1 MNVNNLIRQLTK
13 TRKLLAI
20 SAFHETAEPAIQ
32 LSSSDYQQS
41 IPFLKKLF
49 KAFDRQGFE
58 IVISLC
64 GEITAYSPAK
74 QLAIDI
80 RLRDRNLTEILGKNT
95 DFSSNFSY
103 QKFHARYDASVF
115 ILEYHY
121 SETRSIWRNYRVSV
135 TDENIEM
142 QAADIIASIVNR
154 GTQFEGRVIDHPKN
168 QTTNLSKQ
176 DIHAFAL
183 FATQN
188 VNNIRAW
195 RGIREIFSN
204 AYVESFQVTSKGL
217 YITTRFPKASHSV
230 FWHRNDL
237 KFINK
242 YLSDFPGYQIDS
254 KETDS

>member
-58 IVISLC
+58 IVISLW
-64 GEITAYSPAK
+64 GKTTAYSPAK

-80 RLRDRNLTEILGKNT
+80 RLRDRNLKEILGKNT
-95 DFSSNFSY
+95 DFSNNFSY
-103 QKFHARYDASVF
+103 QKFHARHDASVF

-121 SETRSIWRNYRVSV
+121 SETRSIWRSYQVDV
-135 TDENIEM
+135 TGKNI
-142 QAADIIASIVNR
+142 DIQVMDIVAGIVNR
-154 GTQFEGRVIDHPKN
+154 GTQFEGRVIDPPKH

-183 FATQN
+183 FASEN
-188 VNNIRAW
+188 VCNVRAW

-204 AYVESFQVTSKGL
+204 AYVESFQLTSEGL
-217 YITTRFPKASHSV
+217 NITTRYPDAHHSLC
-230 FWHRNDL
+230 WHKNDM
-237 KFINK
+237 KFIGK
-242 YLSDFPGYQIDS
+242 YFTEGPLLKREEFS
-254 KETDS
+254 

>member
-41 IPFLKKLF
+41 ILFLKKLF

-58 IVISLC
+58 IVISLW
-64 GEITAYSPAK
+64 GEITAYSQAK

-80 RLRDRNLTEILGKNT
+80 RLRDRDLKEILGKNT
-95 DFSSNFSY
+95 NFSNNFSY
-103 QKFHARYDASVF
+103 QKFNARYEASVL

-121 SETRSIWRNYRVSV
+121 AETRSIWRSFRVSM
-135 TDENIEM
+135 TDENIEI
-142 QAADIIASIVNR
+142 QAADIVASIVNR
-154 GTQFEGRVIDHPKN
+154 GTQFEGRVVESPEHK
-168 QTTNLSKQ
+168 TANLSKH

-183 FATQN
+183 FASEN
-188 VNNIRAW
+188 VSNVRAW

-204 AYVESFQVTSKGL
+204 AYVESFQLTSEGL
-217 YITTRFPKASHSV
+217 NIATSYPDAHYSLCWQKT
-230 FWHRNDL
+230 DL
-237 KFINK
+237 KFISK
-242 YLSDFPGYQIDS
+242 YSIIFPNLTSLDP
-254 KETDS
+254 